1 MENIIDKGCGLDVHK
16 QSVVACI
23 MGKGTEKEIRTFGTY
38 TRELQELKEWLK
50 SNGITHVA
58 MESTG
63 VYWKPIL
70 NILEDD
76 FEIVLVNARHIKNV
90 PGRKTDVSDSEWICK
105 LLRAGLLKGSFIP
118 PRDIREL
125 RDLTRYE
132 QKLMQSISSEKNRI
146 QKILEDANIKLS
158 SVVSNMFGVTATKIV
173 EELLK
178 GELTPEELCQFT
190 KGRLNSKKEEI
201 IKAVE
206 GKLTKHHKV
215 MIEASLEHIKAME
228 RIIDTIDV
236 QIQELLKNHKQE
248 YELLQTIPGVKAK
261 AAACIIAEIGTN
273 MEQFP
278 SVNHLC
284 SWAGIAP
291 GNNES
296 AGKKKSGKI
305 TKGSKALKSILV
317 QSAWAASRTK
327 DTYLSAKYK
336 SLVGRRGRKRA
347 LIAVGHKIL
356 QISYFIIKD
365 KQPYKELGGNYLELR
380 KEQTIVK
387 GLTKRLQKLG
397 YEVNLQKPKEEE
409 RSVA

>member
-1 MENIIDKGCGLDVHK
+1 MEVIIDKGCGLDVHK

-23 MGKGTEKEIRTFGTY
+23 MGKDIKKDIQTFGTY
-38 TRELQELKEWLK
+38 TSELVSLKKWLK
-50 SNGITHVA
+50 DNGITHIA

-63 VYWKPIL
+63 VYWKPIF
-70 NILEDD
+70 NILEDE
-76 FEIVLVNARHIKNV
+76 FEILLVNARHIKNV

-105 LLRAGLLKGSFIP
+105 LLRAGLLRGSFIP

-132 QKLMQSISSEKNRI
+132 QKLVNNISSEKNRI
-146 QKILEDANIKLS
+146 QKVLEDANIKLS

-178 GELTPEELCQFT
+178 GELTPQELCQFA
-190 KGRLNSKKEEI
+190 KGRLAPKKEEI

-206 GKLTKHHKV
+206 GKLTSHHKL
-215 MIEASLEHIKAME
+215 MIEASLEHIKAMQN
-228 RIIDTIDV
+228 IIDTIDI
-236 QIQELLKNHKQE
+236 QINKLLKKYNEE
-248 YELLQTIPGVKAK
+248 YELLQTIPGVKEK
-261 AAACIIAEIGTN
+261 AATAIIAEIGTN
-273 MEQFP
+273 MDQFP
-278 SVNHLC
+278 TEDHLC

-305 TKGSKALKSILV
+305 TKGSKALKNILV
-317 QSAWAASRTK
+317 QSAWAASKTK
-327 DTYLSAKYK
+327 DTYLSSKYK
-336 SLVGRRGRKRA
+336 SLVGRRGKKRA
-347 LIAVGHKIL
+347 LIAVAHKIL
-356 QISYFIIKD
+356 QIAYFIIKD

-387 GLTKRLQKLG
+387 GLKKRFEKLG
-397 YEVNLQKPKEEE
+397 YKVKIQKEEQD
-409 RSVA
+409 AA

>member
-1 MENIIDKGCGLDVHK
+1 MEVIIDKGCGLDVHK

-23 MGKGTEKEIRTFGTY
+23 MGKDIKKDIQTFGTY
-38 TRELQELKEWLK
+38 TSELVSLKKWLK
-50 SNGITHVA
+50 DNGITHIA

-63 VYWKPIL
+63 VYWKPIF
-70 NILEDD
+70 NILEDE
-76 FEIVLVNARHIKNV
+76 FEILLVNARHIKNV

-105 LLRAGLLKGSFIP
+105 LLRAGLLRGSFIP

-132 QKLMQSISSEKNRI
+132 QKLVNNISSEKNRI
-146 QKILEDANIKLS
+146 QKVLEDANIKLS

-178 GELTPEELCQFT
+178 GELTPQELCQFA
-190 KGRLNSKKEEI
+190 KGRLAPKKEEI

-206 GKLTKHHKV
+206 GKLTSHHKL

-228 RIIDTIDV
+228 NIIDTIDI
-236 QIQELLKNHKQE
+236 QINKLLKKHNEE
-248 YELLQTIPGVKAK
+248 YELLQTIPGVKEK
-261 AAACIIAEIGTN
+261 AATAIIAEIGTN
-273 MEQFP
+273 MDQFP
-278 SVNHLC
+278 TEDHLC

-305 TKGSKALKSILV
+305 TKGSKALKNILV
-317 QSAWAASRTK
+317 QSAWAASKTK
-327 DTYLSAKYK
+327 DTYLSSKYK
-336 SLVGRRGRKRA
+336 SLVGRRGKKRA
-347 LIAVGHKIL
+347 LIAVAHKIL
-356 QISYFIIKD
+356 QIAYFIIKD

-387 GLTKRLQKLG
+387 GLKKRFEKLG
-397 YEVNLQKPKEEE
+397 YKVKIQKEE
-409 RSVA
+409 AKAA

>member
-1 MENIIDKGCGLDVHK
+1 MEVIIDKGCGLDVHK

-23 MGKGTEKEIRTFGTY
+23 MGKGIKKEIQTFGTF
-38 TRELQELKEWLK
+38 TRELEQLRDWLK
-50 SNGITHVA
+50 DKGITHIA

-63 VYWKPIL
+63 VYWKPIF
-70 NILEDD
+70 NILEDE
-76 FEIVLVNARHIKNV
+76 FEILLVNARHIKNV

-105 LLRAGLLKGSFIP
+105 LLRAGLLRGSFIP

-132 QKLMQSISSEKNRI
+132 QKLVNNISSEKNRI

-158 SVVSNMFGVTATKIV
+158 SVVSNMSGVTATKIV

-178 GELTPEELCQFT
+178 GGLTPQELCQFA
-190 KGRLNSKKEEI
+190 KGRLAPKKEEI
-201 IKAVE
+201 VKAVE
-206 GKLTKHHKV
+206 GKLTSHHKL
-215 MIEASLEHIKAME
+215 MIEISLKHIKAME
-228 RIIDTIDV
+228 EMINTLEK
-236 QIQELLKNHKQE
+236 QIKELLKPYNEE
-248 YELLQTIPGVKAK
+248 YELLQTIPGVKEK
-261 AAACIIAEIGTN
+261 AASTIIAEIGVN

-278 SVNHLC
+278 SEDHLC

-296 AGKKKSGKI
+296 AGKKKSGKT
-305 TKGSKALKSILV
+305 TKGSKALKNILV

-327 DTYLSAKYK
+327 DTYLSSKYK
-336 SLVGRRGRKRA
+336 SLVGRRGKKRS
-347 LIAVGHKIL
+347 LIAVAHKIL
-356 QISYFIIKD
+356 QIAYFIIKD

-387 GLTKRLQKLG
+387 NLKKRFEKMG
-397 YEVNLQKPKEEE
+397 YKINIQKEEQI
-409 RSVA
+409 AA